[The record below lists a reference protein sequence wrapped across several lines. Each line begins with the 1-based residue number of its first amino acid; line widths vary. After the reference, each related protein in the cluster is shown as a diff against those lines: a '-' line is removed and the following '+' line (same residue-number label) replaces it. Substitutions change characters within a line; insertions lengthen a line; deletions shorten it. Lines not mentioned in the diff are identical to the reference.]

1 MSVYDNYECEGQM
14 TITEYLAQR
23 IEARKV
29 MDLTEWINSQGKC
42 QFDQIADVIRRSG
55 IIEDEEE
62 IYLLTNKV
70 SVYVLNMSLGYM
82 DYLRKENGDDES

>member
-1 MSVYDNYECEGQM
+1 MSVFDNYECDGQM
-14 TITEYLAQR
+14 TITDYLATK
-23 IEARKV
+23 IERREV

-42 QFDQIADVIRRSG
+42 QFDQIGDVIRDSK
-55 IIEDEEE
+55 IIEDEED

-82 DYLRKENGDDES
+82 DYLRGEGA